1 MTTYKNRLS
10 YRPDKKQLIM
20 DCSFILLII
29 VATIFALWKCK
40 FGFGGYDEPFYQ
52 TIPHRLTQGD
62 ALFKH
67 EWNLSLL
74 SSFLLYPF
82 TWLYT
87 TITGGTTGILLA
99 ARYTYVFA
107 HLAVSVAIY
116 SRLRRF
122 GFASVFA
129 SVLYFLFTPFNIM
142 ALSYNSMGLDLIT
155 LTGVFLATADT
166 SKKLPIIL
174 SGVFF
179 AGAVLCQP
187 YVLIAY
193 ALFIFCVL
201 INLACTKLKFNNFF
215 TGYNFSLKT
224 FLYFTLGAGIMAV
237 LFFIF
242 LLPRTSLA
250 DVFGNLP
257 YMINDPMH
265 PAMPLSTILSYY
277 FSTIWGC
284 TELFKYSIIGFGILL
299 VAIIADKKRFYHRGV
314 YLALTSVVVLF
325 AYYSLLTN
333 LVNYNYNAI
342 MFPLLYL
349 GITSYILTK
358 NKNRGLMAG
367 LFLLS
372 VVFSFACCIASNQ
385 YFYIVSCALV
395 AANVASII
403 FIGLVVKEMLTEKEY
418 EDEKHVLLFSY
429 DKKKTTKSYFSSS
442 KKLAGI
448 VATMVMILTIL
459 SQGCLQIIVKS
470 THVFWELEPQYLT
483 TTLSGGPA
491 DGLLTSEANAQNYQA
506 ILSDLQKNF
515 SASKEENVLFLSNNT
530 WAYLAADM
538 NYGTY
543 SAWTQGGGLE
553 TAVLRLNQYYSFN
566 PDKIPNYVYIPKAD
580 NPDLNVITSTFWG
593 KDYKLTASKIAY
605 ILSK

>member
-10 YRPDKKQLIM
+10 YQTDKKQLIM
-20 DCSFILLII
+20 DCSFILLILGA
-29 VATIFALWKCK
+29 VLFALWKCK
-40 FGFGGYDEPFYQ
+40 YGFGGYDEPFYQ

-99 ARYTYVFA
+99 ARYAYVFA
-107 HLAVSVAIY
+107 HLAVSIAIY
-116 SRLRRF
+116 ARLRRF
-122 GFASVFA
+122 GFTSVIA

-142 ALSYNSMGLDLIT
+142 SLSYNSMGLDLIT

-201 INLACTKLKFNNFF
+201 INIACKKLKFRNFF
-215 TGYNFSLKT
+215 TGYYFSLKT

-242 LLPRTSLA
+242 LLPRTSLSE
-250 DVFGNLP
+250 VFGNLQ

-265 PAMPLSTILSYY
+265 PPMPLSTRLSYY
-277 FSTIWGC
+277 FTTIWKC
-284 TELFKYSIIGFGILL
+284 TELFKYSIIGFGLLL
-299 VAIIADKKRFYHRGV
+299 VAMLVDKKRFNHRGI

-333 LVNYNYNAI
+333 LTKTNYNSI
-342 MFPLLYL
+342 MFPILYL
-349 GITSYILTK
+349 GIASYILTK
-358 NKNRGLMAG
+358 NKNRALMAG

-403 FIGLVVKEMLTEKEY
+403 FIGLVIKEMLTEKET
-418 EDEKHVLLFSY
+418 EEEKHILLFSFE
-429 DKKKTTKSYFSSS
+429 KKKTTKSYFSSS

-448 VATMVMILTIL
+448 IATIVMVLVIL
-459 SQGCLQIIVKS
+459 SQGCLQLIVKS

-483 TTLSGGPA
+483 TTLYGGPA
-491 DGLLTSEANAQNYQA
+491 DGILTSEANAQNYQA
-506 ILSDLQKNF
+506 ALSDLQKNF
-515 SASKEENVLFLSNNT
+515 SAIKNENVLFLSNNT
-530 WAYLAADM
+530 WAYLATDM
-538 NYGTY
+538 RYGTY

-553 TAVLRLNQYYSFN
+553 TAVSRLNQYYTLN
-566 PDKIPNYVYIPKAD
+566 PDKIPKYVYIPKAD
-580 NPDLNVITSTFWG
+580 NPNLNIITSAFWG